1 MNDFPWL
8 TALIVVPLVGAVVT
22 AALPY
27 EGDKS
32 RPKKIALGFS
42 VLTLVLGYLA
52 FREQIDRRLPWSR
65 EVTGAPVEAQPA
77 MAG

>member
-32 RPKKIALGFS
+32 
-42 VLTLVLGYLA
+42 
-52 FREQIDRRLPWSR
+52 QDR
-65 EVTGAPVEAQPA
+65 TGAGFFNGGTTTGESCPVRS
-77 MAG
+77 